1 MPSNEQNDDFERL
14 HQLISSAEDL
24 KAFLDGMTGFAA
36 TTLSRV
42 TGTRIECAV
51 TLRRR
56 KRAMTIAGS
65 SDTAILL
72 DGVEQSIG
80 EGPARTALETGT
92 PTLLEDAAT
101 DQQWPKYV
109 KNLSFMGVT
118 SALGV
123 PMALGN
129 DAAAALNFFAMEPGR
144 FGKPVVEEALV
155 FADMAAQALRI
166 ALRIAAAEL
175 LVRDLTSAMERRT
188 VIDQVC
194 GMIMAQNNCSQDE
207 AFAVLQKASQ
217 HRNIKLH
224 SLAEEIVRQRRDAF
238 KDNAKEILD

>member
-129 DAAAALNFFAMEPGR
+129 DAAAALNFFAME
-144 FGKPVVEEALV
+144 
-155 FADMAAQALRI
+155 
-166 ALRIAAAEL
+166 
-175 LVRDLTSAMERRT
+175 RRT

-224 SLAEEIVRQRRDAF
+224 SLAEEIVQQRRDAF
-238 KDNAKEILD
+238 KDNAREILD

>member
-129 DAAAALNFFAMEPGR
+129 DAAAALNFFAME
-144 FGKPVVEEALV
+144 
-155 FADMAAQALRI
+155 
-166 ALRIAAAEL
+166 
-175 LVRDLTSAMERRT
+175 RRT

-194 GMIMAQNNCSQDE
+194 GMIMVQNNCSQDE

-224 SLAEEIVRQRRDAF
+224 SLAEEIVRQRRAAL

>member
-1 MPSNEQNDDFERL
+1 M

-129 DAAAALNFFAMEPGR
+129 DAAAALNFFAME
-144 FGKPVVEEALV
+144 
-155 FADMAAQALRI
+155 
-166 ALRIAAAEL
+166 
-175 LVRDLTSAMERRT
+175 RRT

-224 SLAEEIVRQRRDAF
+224 SLAEEIVQQRRDAF
-238 KDNAKEILD
+238 KDNAREILD

>member
-14 HQLISSAEDL
+14 HQLISSTEDL

-123 PMALGN
+123 PRALGN
-129 DAAAALNFFAMEPGR
+129 DAAAALNFF
-144 FGKPVVEEALV
+144 
-155 FADMAAQALRI
+155 
-166 ALRIAAAEL
+166 
-175 LVRDLTSAMERRT
+175 AMERRT

-224 SLAEEIVRQRRDAF
+224 SLAEEIVRQRRAAL
-238 KDNAKEILD
+238 KDNAKETLD

>member
-123 PMALGN
+123 PMSLGN
-129 DAAAALNFFAMEPGR
+129 DAAAALNFF
-144 FGKPVVEEALV
+144 
-155 FADMAAQALRI
+155 
-166 ALRIAAAEL
+166 
-175 LVRDLTSAMERRT
+175 AMERRT

-194 GMIMAQNNCSQDE
+194 GMIMAQNNWSQDE

-224 SLAEEIVRQRRDAF
+224 SLAEEIVRQRRAAL

>member
-1 MPSNEQNDDFERL
+1 NDDFERL

-129 DAAAALNFFAMEPGR
+129 DAAAALNFFAME
-144 FGKPVVEEALV
+144 
-155 FADMAAQALRI
+155 
-166 ALRIAAAEL
+166 
-175 LVRDLTSAMERRT
+175 RRT

-224 SLAEEIVRQRRDAF
+224 SLAEEIVQQRRDAF
-238 KDNAKEILD
+238 KDNAREILD